1 MFRKIENFSVRSLVI
16 LLLVLGGCS
25 LAIVD
30 QKFRPV
36 FGDIIKFGLG
46 GYTGQ
51 LVPRS

>member
-1 MFRKIENFSVRSLVI
+1 MSSKIQNFSVRSLVI
-16 LLLVLGGCS
+16 LLLVLGGCG
-25 LAIVD
+25 LAIID
-30 QKFRPV
+30 EKFRPI

>member
-1 MFRKIENFSVRSLVI
+1 MIPKIQNFSVRSLVI
-16 LLLVLGGCS
+16 LLLVFGGCG
-25 LAIVD
+25 LAVVD
-30 QKFRPV
+30 EKFRPV